1 MSFDLNKH
9 YTNNIELKRMTEHMY
24 LKVET
29 EPVPKRPRGRP
40 RKYDNWFEFNYE
52 YHKMMDNERKKRP
65 DIRAKKSE
73 YQRQYRQKKKNDR
86 MLATIFQAWKQCV

>member
-1 MSFDLNKH
+1 
-9 YTNNIELKRMTEHMY
+9 MTEP
-24 LKVET
+24 KEP

-73 YQRQYRQKKKNDR
+73 YQRQYRQKKKNEKT
-86 MLATIFQAWKQCV
+86 LATIFQAWKQCV